1 MAKII
6 IERIPG
12 YNGEYE
18 IDLSYLTN
26 KDLHT
31 VKRIAGVRAGEIQA
45 ALDAEDND
53 LAVAFTV
60 IALERNGKAVHEDV
74 LWNAQLGCIT
84 LQGDE
89 VEQEDDALPPASRPE
104 DDASVSEK
112 KLSSGPDSS
121 AGSDPQENGQSRTG
135 LQPSELSAA

>member
-6 IERIPG
+6 ITGIPG
-12 YNGEYE
+12 YNGEYD

-74 LWNAQLGCIT
+74 LWNAKVGCIE
-84 LQGDE
+84 LQGDKKTE
-89 VEQEDDALPPASRPE
+89 DEDDAVPPTPGLDE
-104 DDASVSEK
+104 SESERK
-112 KLSSGPDSS
+112 PLSGETS
-121 AGSDPQENGQSRTG
+121 AGDSESPENDRSPIGPR
-135 LQPSELSAA
+135 PSVRSVA